1 MKSIAISLFVI
12 LALLGNM
19 SQAIAEDGPVMEM
32 VVIPLKYRSAEDAV
46 ALLKPFMHPDGTIS
60 GTGYTLVIRSTAKN
74 ITDLKEILADFDT
87 ALKRLQISVSY
98 DRQYVLQDMQADAN
112 VASTNGNVSGQV
124 NIQQTRRRQDVAGV
138 QRIQVVQGQWAN
150 IQAGKQFPITQ
161 RQTNPDGTVT
171 ESVTYQHVST
181 GFQVFPQIAD
191 KDRNVILKIRPFHAS
206 MSREG
211 HGQIN
216 SQSMETTVSAPL
228 GKWVEL
234 GGIIQQLES
243 GANSQQYSTGPRGE
257 AAEGL
262 FLKVDLIH

>member
-12 LALLGNM
+12 LSLLGNM
-19 SQAIAEDGPVMEM
+19 TQAIADENGPVMEM

-46 ALLKPFMHPDGTIS
+46 ALLKPFMHPGGVIS

-98 DRQYVLQDMQADAN
+98 DRQYVLQDMQTDAK
-112 VASTNGNVSGQV
+112 VTATNGNISGQV
-124 NIQQTRRRQDVAGV
+124 HVQQTRRRQDVAGV
-138 QRIQVVQGQWAN
+138 QRLQVVQGQWAN
-150 IQAGKQFPITQ
+150 IQAGKQFPVTQ
-161 RQTNPDGTVT
+161 RRTNPDGTVT

-191 KDRNVILKIRPFHAS
+191 STVILKIRPFHSA

-211 HGQIN
+211 QGQIN
-216 SQSMETTVSAPL
+216 SQSLETTVSAPL
-228 GKWVEL
+228 GTWVEL
-234 GGIIQQLES
+234 GGIIQKLEN
-243 GANSQQYSTGPRGE
+243 GNNSSQYSTGPRGE
-257 AAEGL
+257 AAAGL